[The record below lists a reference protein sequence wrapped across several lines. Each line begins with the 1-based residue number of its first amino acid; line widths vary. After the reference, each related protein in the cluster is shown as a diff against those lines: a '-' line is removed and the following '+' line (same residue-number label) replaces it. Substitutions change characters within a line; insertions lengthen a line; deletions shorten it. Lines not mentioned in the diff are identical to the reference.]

1 MSDFEFTYDFDR
13 VTRITATA
21 IGKPGQR
28 VFYIQARYQRQLIS
42 ILAEKE
48 QVRALAEA
56 INQLL
61 EDQTEQNPLLSSE
74 DDMLPIYDMSLEEP
88 IEPLFRVAQMRL
100 GYDQER
106 DTIVLVLLGVPEE
119 EGENATVLSAR
130 FGATRQQMRALSQH
144 AAEVVA
150 RGRRICG
157 NCARPIDPGGHFCPR
172 MN

>member
-1 MSDFEFTYDFDR
+1 MSDIEFTYDFDP

-21 IGKPGQR
+21 VGKPGQR
-28 VFYIQARYQRQLIS
+28 TFYIQARYERQLIS

-61 EDQTEQNPLLSSE
+61 EDQTEHNPLLSSE

-88 IEPLFRVAQMRL
+88 IEPIFRVAQMRL

-106 DTIVLVLLGVPEE
+106 DMIVLVLLGMPEE
-119 EGENATVLSAR
+119 EDENAAVLSAR
-130 FGATRQQMRALSQH
+130 LGATRQQMRALSQH
-144 AAEVVA
+144 ASEVVA

-157 NCARPIDPGGHFCPR
+157 NCARPIDPSGHFCPR